1 MPKALFVKAGGFDP
15 QFRALEDEELGVRLE
30 KAGADF
36 AFANAAESI
45 HGSDWTSM
53 KKWMER
59 AYRDGVYQTKLAK
72 KHPDMPES
80 SPWRFLPNLN
90 PVSRPFMHLSL
101 AAPSAA
107 SFVANAAIRTASTF
121 DKIGLEP
128 VAIAGMTFVYGI
140 QYYRGVRAEVGGARD
155 AKREYAEFKRGIALI
170 RRGDD
175 SSAFRAYPCRDR
187 RRSSRP
193 PDVRREVRRPRR
205 RSAGR
210 VSYGKIAA
218 PQHRRVRRRRRSQR
232 SAFSS

>member
-36 AFANAAESI
+36 AFANEAESI

-90 PVSRPFMHLSL
+90 PVSRPFM
-101 AAPSAA
+101 AAFTCRSRRPRPLRS
-107 SFVANAAIRTASTF
+107 SANAAIRTASTF

-155 AKREYAEFKRGIALI
+155 AKREYAEFKRGVALI
-170 RRGDD
+170 RKGDD
-175 SSAFRAYPCRDR
+175 SSAFRAYRAAIAEDHRVLRMYGEKYDDRIDDAPWLPRAGTERWRLRGR
-187 RRSSRP
+187 RRCEEDPASS
-193 PDVRREVRRPRR
+193 
-205 RSAGR
+205 S
-210 VSYGKIAA
+210 
-218 PQHRRVRRRRRSQR
+218 
-232 SAFSS
+232 